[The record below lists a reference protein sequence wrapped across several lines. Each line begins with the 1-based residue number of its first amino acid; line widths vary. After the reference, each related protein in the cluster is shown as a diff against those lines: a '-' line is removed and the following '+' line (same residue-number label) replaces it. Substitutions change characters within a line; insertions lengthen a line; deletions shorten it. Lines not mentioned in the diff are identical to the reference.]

1 MVQHLHITY
10 AQPPENFKSSLDDL
24 QNLIQCQLPECC
36 KFKFCCLELSEISL
50 PNIFN
55 PQLIEFANAEL
66 AETESQLYF
75 S

>member
-1 MVQHLHITY
+1 MSVLC
-10 AQPPENFKSSLDDL
+10 K
-24 QNLIQCQLPECC
+24 QLPECS
-36 KFKFCCLELSEISL
+36 KFKFCCLELSGISP

-66 AETESQLYF
+66 ALTESQLYF